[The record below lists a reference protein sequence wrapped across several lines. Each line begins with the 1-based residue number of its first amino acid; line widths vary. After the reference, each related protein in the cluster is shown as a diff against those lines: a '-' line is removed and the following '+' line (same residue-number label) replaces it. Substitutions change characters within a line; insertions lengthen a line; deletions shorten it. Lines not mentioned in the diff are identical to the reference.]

1 MGCDNEAEASK
12 PEGVVG
18 PPDTTPACERS
29 RSVVKPHA
37 VLFTLGRAA
46 GGRDAWR
53 DQLSRYRVV
62 ITGNTGGVEARVRE
76 PAQTPAP

>member
-1 MGCDNEAEASK
+1 MRAIALRSQ
-12 PEGVVG
+12 
-18 PPDTTPACERS
+18 TTR
-29 RSVVKPHA
+29 